1 MAFPVCK
8 LLFSLSTPLIQD
20 TFLPLFLRINT
31 VSISQ
36 VPPPLSPQPHKA
48 ASLQIHSSL
57 RSSPPVCTVPP
68 QLHVSLPP
76 ITFPP
81 FHLDTMRRQKGQI
94 LMWWLRECR
103 RYQMKGAQHRYS
115 DISKTLKQLLKSKLF
130 WTTQSPA
137 CVSSFR
143 PPRSTPEP
151 HFPVSFS
158 LAEVTGR
165 VTILLGP
172 SSILHAGGKVFT
184 STCPLNITETQQM
197 VEMVVTC
204 YREYIT

>member
-1 MAFPVCK
+1 M
-8 LLFSLSTPLIQD
+8 QD
-20 TFLPLFLRINT
+20 TFLLLFKKKHT

-48 ASLQIHSSL
+48 AILRIHSL
-57 RSSPPVCTVPP
+57 HRSSLPVCSVPP

-81 FHLDTMRRQKGQI
+81 FHLHTMRRQI

-103 RYQMKGAQHRYS
+103 RYQMKRAKHRYS
-115 DISKTLKQLLKSKLF
+115 NISKTSSFKQLLKSKFF
-130 WTTQSPA
+130 WTTQTPA

-158 LAEVTGR
+158 LAEVKGR

-172 SSILHAGGKVFT
+172 SSILHAGEKVFT
-184 STCPLNITETQQM
+184 STCPLNMTEKHQM
-197 VEMVVTC
+197 VEMMLMC
-204 YREYIT
+204 YREYST